1 MLKRDFNVKCWSK
14 KKCPMSFEMC
24 RREDMIRRRWNK
36 TSVTGT
42 ESILIIVGQKVRLE
56 QKVAKIVLKSLS
68 VLLKSYKGCRS

>member
-1 MLKRDFNVKCWSK
+1 
-14 KKCPMSFEMC
+14 
-24 RREDMIRRRWNK
+24 MIRRRWNK